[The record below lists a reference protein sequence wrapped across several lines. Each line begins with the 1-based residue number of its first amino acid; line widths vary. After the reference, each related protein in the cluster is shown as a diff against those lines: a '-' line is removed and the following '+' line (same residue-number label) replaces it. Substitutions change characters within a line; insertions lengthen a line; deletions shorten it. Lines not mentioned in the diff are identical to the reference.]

1 SPRIRAELIKNLK
14 LEKSDKKDIIGAI
27 RELEI
32 NSLIVND
39 PDHSY
44 ISKRREVS
52 EDELAIVTAKIE

>member
-39 PDHSY
+39 TDHSY